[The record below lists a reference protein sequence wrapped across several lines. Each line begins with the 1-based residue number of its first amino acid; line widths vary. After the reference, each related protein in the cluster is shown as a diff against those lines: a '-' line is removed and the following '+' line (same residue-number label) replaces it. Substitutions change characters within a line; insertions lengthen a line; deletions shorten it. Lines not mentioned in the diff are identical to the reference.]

1 MLKSQPMRIFRR
13 LFKEQNC
20 YIMNKTILSTLGF
33 VALNLSLVMAQ
44 KADFDPMNARE
55 GELIEYCH
63 SHKKQAELMMNPSA
77 VASFAQ
83 DAIIRQQELEN
94 GVQTPKG
101 TIYYIPIVFHILHNN
116 GVENISNE
124 QIFDA
129 VEILNRDYR
138 LLNQDANNVQADF
151 LGLPADVEIEF
162 RLATKAP
169 NGTCFNGITRT
180 VSALTYDGSSGNA
193 QKNAVKNGNDVF
205 QGEWPGDE
213 YLNVFVCA
221 EIGGAA
227 GYTYTPSNWIGSGM
241 GNGIW
246 ILHNY
251 VGSIGTSG
259 LYSSRT
265 MTHETGHWLNLE
277 HPWGGNNNPGN
288 VSSCSTD
295 DGVSD
300 TPNTIG
306 VTSCNLNEATCGPR
320 ANVENYM
327 DYSYC
332 SKMFTPGQVT
342 RMRNAINSNIANR
355 DNLIT
360 ASNLLNTGAD
370 GNLYLCKADFEAD
383 RTSICAGQT
392 IQFTDLSFNV
402 VNGWTWTFQGGT
414 PATSSTQ
421 NPIVTYTSPGVY
433 QVTLE
438 ATDGSSNDSETK
450 VGYIRVQPN
459 AISIPFLEDFE
470 SFATLNNIDE
480 WEVYNPGNNAKFE
493 LNTSFGHTGTKCV
506 KLNNFGQPAGQTDEL
521 ISAPVDL
528 SVLQSTDDITL
539 SFRYSYVKR
548 YASNDEWLKVFISP
562 DCGDNWA
569 QRKTIHGDL
578 LSPLAQNS
586 SWTPSSMD
594 DWTTVHMTNVTSNYF
609 TGDFR
614 YKFEFESDGGN
625 NFYLD
630 NINIYFGDPTDELS
644 VETLGTEF
652 KDFALYPNP
661 ADEEINLR
669 FNVKNDVKASVV
681 LTDLSGKV
689 TQERT
694 INAISGS
701 NLVMMDTNKLA
712 QGMYFVTLKAGSA
725 SQTLSLIIK

>member
-1 MLKSQPMRIFRR
+1 MK
-13 LFKEQNC
+13 
-20 YIMNKTILSTLGF
+20 KTILSTVGML
-33 VALNLSLVMAQ
+33 ALNISIGLAQ
-44 KADFDPMNARE
+44 QADFDPTNARD
-55 GELIEYCH
+55 GETVEYCH
-63 SHKKQAELMMNPSA
+63 SHKKHAELLLNPA
-77 VASFAQ
+77 AAASFAQ
-83 DAIIRQQELEN
+83 DEVIRQQEASN

-101 TIYYIPIVFHILHNN
+101 TVYYIPIVIHILHNN
-116 GVENISNE
+116 GIENISNE
-124 QIFDA
+124 QVFDA
-129 VEILNRDYR
+129 IEVLNRDYR
-138 LLNQDANNVQADF
+138 LLNQDANNVHADF
-151 LGLPADVEIEF
+151 QGLPADVEIEF

-169 NGTCFNGITRT
+169 DGTCFNGITRT
-180 VSALTYDGSSGNA
+180 VTSLTFDGSSGNA

-221 EIGGAA
+221 DIDGAA

-251 VGSIGTSG
+251 LGSIGTSS
-259 LYSSRT
+259 LYTSRT
-265 MTHETGHWLNLE
+265 LTHETGHWLNLE

-288 VSSCSTD
+288 ASSCSTD
-295 DGVSD
+295 DGVND

-306 VTSCNLNEATCGPR
+306 VTSCNLNEASCGPR

-342 RMRNAINSNIANR
+342 RMRNAINSNVANR

-360 ASNLLNTGAD
+360 ATNLVNTGAD
-370 GNLYLCKADFEAD
+370 GNLYLCRADFEAD
-383 RTSICAGQT
+383 QTSICAGQT

-414 PATSSTQ
+414 PSTSTAQ
-421 NPIVTYTSPGVY
+421 NPSVTYTTPGVY
-433 QVTLE
+433 QVTLS
-438 ATDGSSNDSETK
+438 ATDGSSNDTETK

-470 SFATLNNIDE
+470 SYATLNNIDE

-493 LNTSFGHTGTKCV
+493 LNTTFGHTGSKCA
-506 KLNNFGQPAGQTDEL
+506 KLINFGQPAGQTDEL

-528 SVLQSTDDITL
+528 STLQSTDDITL

-548 YASNDEWLKVFISP
+548 YASNEEWLKVFISP
-562 DCGDNWA
+562 DCGVNWA
-569 QRKTIHGDL
+569 QRKTIYGNL

-586 SWTPSSMD
+586 SWAPSSID

-630 NINIYFGDPTDELS
+630 NINIYYGAPTDELS
-644 VETLGTEF
+644 VGALSTEF
-652 KDFALYPNP
+652 SDVTIYPNP
-661 ADEEINLR
+661 TDDEVNIR
-669 FNVKNDVKASVV
+669 FNVKNDVRTSLVI
-681 LTDLSGKV
+681 TDISGKV

-694 INAISGS
+694 VNALAGN
-701 NLVMMDTNKLA
+701 NLVMMDTNELA
-712 QGMYFVTLKAGSA
+712 PGMYFVTLNAGSA
-725 SQTLSLIIK
+725 TQTLQLVVK

>member
-1 MLKSQPMRIFRR
+1 M
-13 LFKEQNC
+13 C
-20 YIMNKTILSTLGF
+20 
-33 VALNLSLVMAQ
+33 
-44 KADFDPMNARE
+44 
-55 GELIEYCH
+55 
-63 SHKKQAELMMNPSA
+63 
-77 VASFAQ
+77 
-83 DAIIRQQELEN
+83 IR
-94 GVQTPKG
+94 
-101 TIYYIPIVFHILHNN
+101 
-116 GVENISNE
+116 
-124 QIFDA
+124 D
-129 VEILNRDYR
+129 R
-138 LLNQDANNVQADF
+138 
-151 LGLPADVEIEF
+151 
-162 RLATKAP
+162 
-169 NGTCFNGITRT
+169 
-180 VSALTYDGSSGNA
+180 TYDGSSGNA

-221 EIGGAA
+221 DIGGAA

-360 ASNLLNTGAD
+360 PSNLLNTGAD

-421 NPIVTYTSPGVY
+421 NPCLLYTSD
-433 QVTLE
+433 
-438 ATDGSSNDSETK
+438 A
-450 VGYIRVQPN
+450 
-459 AISIPFLEDFE
+459 
-470 SFATLNNIDE
+470 
-480 WEVYNPGNNAKFE
+480 
-493 LNTSFGHTGTKCV
+493 
-506 KLNNFGQPAGQTDEL
+506 
-521 ISAPVDL
+521 
-528 SVLQSTDDITL
+528 
-539 SFRYSYVKR
+539 
-548 YASNDEWLKVFISP
+548 
-562 DCGDNWA
+562 
-569 QRKTIHGDL
+569 
-578 LSPLAQNS
+578 
-586 SWTPSSMD
+586 
-594 DWTTVHMTNVTSNYF
+594 
-609 TGDFR
+609 
-614 YKFEFESDGGN
+614 
-625 NFYLD
+625 
-630 NINIYFGDPTDELS
+630 
-644 VETLGTEF
+644 
-652 KDFALYPNP
+652 
-661 ADEEINLR
+661 ADE
-669 FNVKNDVKASVV
+669 
-681 LTDLSGKV
+681 
-689 TQERT
+689 
-694 INAISGS
+694 
-701 NLVMMDTNKLA
+701 
-712 QGMYFVTLKAGSA
+712 
-725 SQTLSLIIK
+725 